1 MRGFSAPFRTASGRR
16 SKVGGGGSV
25 IHRSLVG
32 GAGFAGGPAWQVITC
47 NKVQVTALEGGFSV
61 CFGTASGRR
70 PKVRGGW
77 WSVIQWGRVCWWPL
91 RGRSLR
97 GAMGGEWSGNRGC
110 TLHSYCWQLALVAE
124 GA

>member
-1 MRGFSAPFRTASGRR
+1 MGVRL
-16 SKVGGGGSV
+16 
-25 IHRSLVG
+25 IHRGLDG

-47 NKVQVTALEGGFSV
+47 TKEQVTALEGGFSA

-77 WSVIQWGRVCWWPL
+77 WSVIQWGRICWWPL

-110 TLHSYCWQLALVAE
+110 TLHSYCWELALVAE